1 MQRKMCNIGILAHV
15 DAGKTTLTEQMLFAS
30 GALRAAGSVDSGTA
44 QTDWLQVERG
54 RGISVRSSSVV
65 LEWKDVSFHLIDTP
79 GHADFA
85 GEVERALQ
93 VLDGALLLV
102 SAVEGVQAYTE
113 LLWEALRALG
123 LPAVVMINK
132 IDRAGA
138 DVQRVQDE
146 LSERFGNVFFP
157 LNRPVNSGSRDCSVE
172 PVDYALPGESE
183 ELTALLAEYDDGACE
198 AYLEGRPLAPE
209 TLLATARRL
218 CGQGKL
224 FPVVAGAAQHGVGV
238 SALLDVLSLW
248 LPGASGDEAAPVS
261 GVVYKVEHD
270 RAMGK
275 AAHVRLFTG
284 CIRNR
289 DSVRIAG
296 VEQKVT
302 QIRRVFAGRQSDVGE
317 IRAGE
322 IAALYGLSS
331 ARTGDL
337 VGAPAVCRPPQLAAP
352 LLKVQAAPEDPARL
366 PELVQALGELSEEDP
381 LLDLEWVPEE
391 RELHLKITGPI
402 QLEILSALLR
412 DRYGLTVSF
421 TPPSVIYK
429 ETPSRAGEGYER
441 YTMPKPCW
449 AVLRF
454 AIEPG
459 PRGSG
464 LQYHSE
470 VGERA
475 LLKRYQN
482 HVAQCLP
489 EALRQGLYGWEVT
502 DLRVT
507 LTGGE
512 HHLQHTHPLDFFVA
526 TPMAILNGLQNT
538 GTDFLEPM
546 LQVRLRAQEELLG
559 RVIGDVTQMRG
570 SFDAPVLRGGQ
581 FILEAAL
588 PAAEA
593 LDYPTRF
600 AVLTGGRGVY
610 ASRYAGY
617 ALCPRELAKPT
628 KRRGVNPLDRAKWI
642 LHARQAL

>member
-1 MQRKMCNIGILAHV
+1 MRRKTCNIGILAHV
-15 DAGKTTLTEQMLFAS
+15 DAGKTTLTEQMLFAA
-30 GALRAAGSVDSGTA
+30 GALRAAGSVDRGTA
-44 QTDWLQVERG
+44 QTDYLQVERG

-65 LEWKDVSFHLIDTP
+65 LEWKDMSFNLIDTP

-132 IDRAGA
+132 IDRTGA
-138 DVQRVQDE
+138 DAARVLAE

-157 LNRPVNSGSRDCSVE
+157 LDRPINSGSRACCVE
-172 PVDYALPGESE
+172 QIDYTAPSEAE
-183 ELTALLAEYDDGACE
+183 ELTALLAEHDDGACE
-198 AYLEGRPLAPE
+198 AYLEGRPLAPQ
-209 TLLATARRL
+209 TLLETAHRL
-218 CGQGKL
+218 CAQGRV
-224 FPVVAGAAQHGVGV
+224 FPVVTGAAQHGVGV
-238 SALLDVLSLW
+238 PALLDALSFW
-248 LPGASGDEAAPVS
+248 LPGASGDENAPVS

-270 RAMGK
+270 KAMGK
-275 AAHVRLFTG
+275 AAHVRLFAG
-284 CIRNR
+284 CIHNR
-289 DSVRIAG
+289 DGVRVAG

-331 ARTGDL
+331 ARTGDV
-337 VGAPAVCRPPQLAAP
+337 VGVPAACRPPQLAVP
-352 LLKVQAAPEDPARL
+352 LLKVQASPEDPERL
-366 PELVQALGELSEEDP
+366 TELVQALGELSEEDP
-381 LLDLEWVPEE
+381 LLGLEWVPEE
-391 RELHLKITGPI
+391 RELHLRITGPI

-412 DRYGLTVSF
+412 DRYGLAAAF

-464 LQYHSE
+464 LQYSSA
-470 VGERA
+470 VGEREI
-475 LLKRYQN
+475 LRRYQN

-489 EALRQGLYGWEVT
+489 GALQQGLHGWEVT

-507 LTGGE
+507 LIGGE
-512 HHLQHTHPLDFFVA
+512 HHIQHTHPLDFFVA
-526 TPMAILNGLQNT
+526 TPMAIMNGLQNT

-581 FILEAAL
+581 FTLEAAL

-600 AVLTGGRGVY
+600 AVLTGGRGIY

-617 ALCPRELAKPT
+617 ALCPRELAKPA